1 MALVFYHL
9 MVGSYVQAPLQDC
22 TEEKYNELM
31 KYITDIDLSEVV
43 EYTDETDLKDQA
55 ACAGRSLRGYLN

>member
-1 MALVFYHL
+1 

-31 KYITDIDLSEVV
+31 KYITDIDLSEVI
-43 EYTDETDLKDQA
+43 EYEDLTDLKDQV
-55 ACAGRSLRGYLN
+55 ACAGGACEIK